1 MLNDLRTMLND
12 LRTMLDDL
20 PEMLDDV
27 LRGEPRFGLNDAAER
42 AMRDPFSSP
51 MKDGK
56 RVKTWFPQTI
66 AFEP

>member
-1 MLNDLRTMLND
+1 MTVLVDENGQVRDAK
-12 LRTMLDDL
+12 
-20 PEMLDDV
+20 V

-42 AMRDPFSSP
+42 AMRGTRFSSP

-66 AFEP
+66 EFKP